1 MINNKKFMPTMLSFT
16 QLHARA
22 LRLSR
27 VYGLLWVLLM
37 VLTGVIYVLAKQ
49 QMHRQV
55 DEAVSQRMRT
65 QVMVLREH
73 ATQTLDTLQSRVT
86 RLLLLETKGALPQLS
101 QMQDMIRDIPVVRG
115 ISLVDEQG
123 RVVSSSDPRRV
134 GQVLRRDIMSLV
146 EIGANPEGP
155 SIAQLAEADP
165 FEANVAS
172 VAAGSKVLW
181 LSGTPLSVLGREQ
194 RWVMALDVEMLR
206 RLWTTVGQYTGALV
220 GLYGPLGQPWV
231 SSENPQEV
239 QKALIHALAPDRRP
253 RGEEFS
259 LQTSLGTWRAQYR
272 TDPGGRWLLAVAVDE
287 KQITERLASLDAQ
300 LDRALLLVVLGVS
313 MVVILVFFW
322 QLRME
327 RPMLEAV
334 RHSLA
339 LSEHMMVAETNV
351 LGEIVWANQALLDRT
366 GYTSQELVGQN
377 NRIFNSQTNTRHFY
391 EQLWRTVQA
400 GQVWKGTFRNRT
412 KSGEQFWVNATI
424 VPFRNPLGQVNSY
437 LTIYSDV
444 TEAMLLSRR
453 LDNERRQ
460 RAELEALN
468 RHLQDSVY
476 RDPLTGTLNRRGFN
490 RYCSQAIKGSE
501 AIGNP
506 VSLLMLDLDRFKV
519 VNDEYGH
526 AAGDEVLRELC
537 RRWSQQIRSS
547 DLLVRMGGEE
557 FCVVLPNAG
566 SAEALRVANKIRQAT
581 ADEPIS
587 WTDLGLTM
595 SMAVTVSIGV
605 ACTGPQ
611 KPYLTIEQL
620 QAQADRALYRAKS
633 QGRNQVVLA

>member
-1 MINNKKFMPTMLSFT
+1 MQPIAKS
-16 QLHARA
+16 QIQS
-22 LRLSR
+22 LRLYRIYS
-27 VYGLLWVLLM
+27 LLWVLLM
-37 VLTGVIYVLAKQ
+37 VLIVLLYLLVKQ
-49 QMHRQV
+49 QLHRQV
-55 DEAVSQRMRT
+55 EETMSQRMRT

-73 ATQTLDTLQSRVT
+73 ATQTLDTVQSRVT

-123 RVVSSSDPRRV
+123 KVVSSSDPRRV
-134 GQVLRRDIMSLV
+134 GQVLRRDVMSLS
-146 EIGANPEGP
+146 EIGAKPGEA
-155 SIAQLAEADP
+155 SITQLAETDP
-165 FEANVAS
+165 FETRASS
-172 VAAGSKVLW
+172 VATGSRVLW
-181 LSGTPLSVLGREQ
+181 LAGTPLSILGREQ
-194 RWVMALDVEMLR
+194 RWIMALDVEMLR

-231 SSENPQEV
+231 SSGNPEEV
-239 QKALIHALAPDRRP
+239 QQALVHALAPDRRP
-253 RGEEFS
+253 SSEEFT
-259 LQTSLGTWRAQYR
+259 LQTPLGTWRAQYR

-287 KQITERLASLDAQ
+287 RQLTDRIASLDGQ
-300 LDRALLLVVLGVS
+300 LLRAALLAALGVS
-313 MVVILVFFW
+313 LVVFLVFLW
-322 QLRME
+322 QRHLE
-327 RPMLEAV
+327 RPMIEAA

-339 LSEHMMVAETNV
+339 LSEHMMVAESNV

-366 GYTSQELVGQN
+366 GYSEQELVGQN

-391 EQLWRTVQA
+391 EQLWKTIQA

-424 VPFRNPLGQVNSY
+424 VPFRNALGQVSSFV
-437 LTIYSDV
+437 TMYSDV

-468 RHLQDSVY
+468 RHLQDSAY
-476 RDPLTGTLNRRGFN
+476 RDPLTGTLNRRGFS
-490 RYCSQAIKGSE
+490 RYCSKAIKGSE
-501 AIGNP
+501 ELGNP
-506 VSLLMLDLDRFKV
+506 VSLLMLDIDRFKN
-519 VNDEYGH
+519 VNDEHGH

-537 RRWSQQIRSS
+537 RRWSQQIRGS
-547 DLLVRMGGEE
+547 DLLVRLGGEE

-566 SAEALRVANKIRQAT
+566 APEALRVADKIRQAT
-581 ADEPIS
+581 ADEPIH
-587 WTDLGLTM
+587 WADQGLVM
-595 SMAVTVSIGV
+595 SMAVTLSIGV

-611 KPYLTIEQL
+611 APYLSIEQL